1 MPILELNSSQA
12 EPTSWWHCSLR
23 WYLIY
28 PWPGTHTS
36 MSYEQTLALA
46 TAGFGLTDAHRPLV
60 ADLIEALTL
69 AVLTGIDLEP
79 RDRFFLELRA
89 QLHSDDA
96 SQNFPRLAAFHHGNR
111 RRLQTSDQG
120 HISTTVD
127 GAQTRAG
134 SGIFEHLT
142 SMEPK

>member
-1 MPILELNSSQA
+1 
-12 EPTSWWHCSLR
+12 
-23 WYLIY
+23 
-28 PWPGTHTS
+28 
-36 MSYEQTLALA
+36 MSYQRTLALA

-60 ADLIEALTL
+60 TNLIEAGTL

-111 RRLQTSDQG
+111 RRLQTSVIRGTYRQP
-120 HISTTVD
+120 STGLRPERD
-127 GAQTRAG
+127 PANLSAESLTRAAQNAR
-134 SGIFEHLT
+134 SVT
-142 SMEPK
+142 R